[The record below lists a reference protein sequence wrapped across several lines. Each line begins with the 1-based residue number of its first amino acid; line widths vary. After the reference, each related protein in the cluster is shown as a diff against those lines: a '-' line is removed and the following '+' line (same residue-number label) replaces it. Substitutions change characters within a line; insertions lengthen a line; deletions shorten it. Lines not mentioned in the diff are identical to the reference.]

1 LPPSD
6 VRGRTTTAISAE
18 AVAGIEQHARAAA
31 PEECCGL
38 LLGTPGGV
46 TAAVRARNIA
56 HSPRTRYEIAPE
68 DHFEALRR
76 ARSLGVDV
84 VGAYHSHPHSPPIP
98 SATDRS
104 EAFEAFLFLI
114 VGLAARQA
122 EIRAWQLMD
131 GNFVEVALVR
141 NA

>member
-1 LPPSD
+1 M
-6 VRGRTTTAISAE
+6 
-18 AVAGIEQHARAAA
+18 
-31 PEECCGL
+31 
-38 LLGTPGGV
+38 
-46 TAAVRARNIA
+46 
-56 HSPRTRYEIAPE
+56 
-68 DHFEALRR
+68 
-76 ARSLGVDV
+76 
-84 VGAYHSHPHSPPIP
+84 
-98 SATDRS
+98 DRS